1 MAEELKEM
9 LSKFGLLLEK
19 CVVGAE
25 MARSTEEQNKIEL
38 EEKTRRRSEMEA
50 AIDDNMWSIKAKI
63 DTSKS
68 LLDSRLVLS
77 RQHLEASVS
86 SVKENEI
93 FAEAKLLKIQRTE
106 LINEIVPVK
115 EEIEGLKKNSA
126 IMKNKVV
133 KDDHEYTEALIEIFN
148 DNIANLK
155 KEQQLLHSVL
165 EKNNLYVNQLQQY
178 LIELR
183 QYQVSIQEQA
193 LKMEEYGIK
202 TNFQHAL
209 VQEFDKHKKV
219 EKTTDVIDKNYISQ
233 VDDEAQMELILA
245 DKFYY
250 LESLQSMLDKT
261 VKMNSLL
268 AVSQQRRNL
277 SADMELDKEI
287 ELLEKRISEVKNHRK
302 TSVSGSE
309 SEDCDA
315 EIDKIVDNV
324 LQDESLLLQDPHSES
339 KLEVKGDEVV
349 KEAHIEVETLSQE
362 VKESTKDI
370 EKTEGGSGERSASDD
385 LNHITNVPEPQ
396 LSEDE
401 PDSQDSTTTWIS
413 VLSNN

>member
-38 EEKTRRRSEMEA
+38 EEKTQRRSEMET

-68 LLDSRLVLS
+68 LLDSRLALS

-126 IMKNKVV
+126 NMKNNVV

-178 LIELR
+178 LIKLS

-193 LKMEEYGIK
+193 LKMEEYRIK

-209 VQEFDKHKKV
+209 VQEFDKHMKV
-219 EKTTDVIDKNYISQ
+219 EKTTDEIDKNYISQ

-250 LESLQSMLDKT
+250 LESLQSMIDKT
-261 VKMNSLL
+261 VKMNLLL

-287 ELLEKRISEVKNHRK
+287 ELLKKRISELKNHRK

-385 LNHITNVPEPQ
+385 LNHIINVPEPQ

-413 VLSNN
+413 VLSNK

>member
-1 MAEELKEM
+1 MAEDLKEM

-38 EEKTRRRSEMEA
+38 EEKTQRRSEMET

-68 LLDSRLVLS
+68 LLDSRLALS

-126 IMKNKVV
+126 NMKNNVV

-178 LIELR
+178 LIKLS

-193 LKMEEYGIK
+193 LKMEEYRIK

-209 VQEFDKHKKV
+209 VQEFDKHMKV
-219 EKTTDVIDKNYISQ
+219 EKTTDEIDKNYISQ

-250 LESLQSMLDKT
+250 LESLQSMIDKT
-261 VKMNSLL
+261 VKMNLLL

-287 ELLEKRISEVKNHRK
+287 ELLKKRISELKNHRK

-385 LNHITNVPEPQ
+385 LNHIINVPEPQ

-413 VLSNN
+413 VLSNK